1 MTPIPVMLQLI
12 NILFFKSLYR
22 LDRAIVIF
30 LLFSH
35 LLMHRLTIFSLRDR
49 ILLSLYLFLSVLLSL
64 SLSLSRLNEETGI
77 IDYEKLAENAEL
89 FRPELIIAGASAYAK
104 LIDYKRMKEICD
116 KNGAWL
122 LSDMAH
128 ISGKLFCSRNLF

>member
-1 MTPIPVMLQLI
+1 
-12 NILFFKSLYR
+12 
-22 LDRAIVIF
+22 
-30 LLFSH
+30 
-35 LLMHRLTIFSLRDR
+35 MHRLTIFSLRDR
-49 ILLSLYLFLSVLLSL
+49 ILLSLYLFLSLFL

-128 ISGKLFCSRNLF
+128 ISGKLFSSRNLF